1 MITNLIKPYMGKLIL
16 NHFIGNIWPEF
27 WYGLLDSYFY
37 SYFWLFDLCFLYSCF
52 RNHLDAVTIQKY
64 QSLSN
69 QRFKHNLAHMPPSN
83 LTSNG
88 LGQSWIHCALY
99 VKSMPLSIGLPQ
111 TYTILLGI
119 RVQKKKKKVTEKVFW
134 WGQNAD
140 QNTSTKIKWRKILKT
155 LINLWDCWKR
165 IFLQKIRV

>member
-119 RVQKKKKKVTEKVFW
+119 RVQKKKKK
-134 WGQNAD
+134 
-140 QNTSTKIKWRKILKT
+140 
-155 LINLWDCWKR
+155 
-165 IFLQKIRV
+165 LQKKFFGGDKMQTRILPQK